1 MARDGIDL
9 SELDEFTDRL
19 IQSSKEANKVQKKFL
34 RDQGTKLRRKTAQR
48 ARANVQKV
56 RVERPKY
63 VREAGTYHKSI
74 KRGKLHTKNGALRIR
89 VYSGDPIGH
98 IIEDGWTPRARNGR
112 KGSTQRGKEVFD
124 KAYEAF
130 APEYEADAE
139 EMIDEM
145 IRKI

>member
-19 IQSSKEANKVQKKFL
+19 IQSAKEANKAQKKFL

-48 ARANVQKV
+48 ARVEVHKT

-89 VYSGDPIGH
+89 VYSGDPIAH
-98 IIEDGWTPRARNGR
+98 LIEDGWTPRARNGR

>member
-19 IQSSKEANKVQKKFL
+19 IQSSTEANTVQKKVL

-48 ARANVQKV
+48 ARVEVHKT

-89 VYSGDPIGH
+89 VYSSDPIGH
-98 IIEDGWTPRARNGR
+98 LIEDGWTPRARDGR

-124 KAYEAF
+124 KAYEDF

>member
-9 SELDEFTDRL
+9 SELNALATSL
-19 IQSSKEANKVQKKFL
+19 AQASKDNDKAQRKFM
-34 RDQGTKLRRKTAQR
+34 RGEGTKLRRKTAQR
-48 ARANVQKV
+48 ARVEVHKT

-89 VYSGDPIGH
+89 VYSSDPIGH
-98 IIEDGWTPRARNGR
+98 LIEAGWTPKARNGR

>member
-19 IQSSKEANKVQKKFL
+19 IQSSKEANKAQKKFL

-48 ARANVQKV
+48 ARVEVHKT

-74 KRGKLHTKNGALRIR
+74 KRGKLHTKNGVLRIR
-89 VYSGDPIGH
+89 VYSGDPIAH
-98 IIEDGWTPRARNGR
+98 LIEDGWTPRARNGR
-112 KGSTQRGKEVFD
+112 KGSAQRGKEVFD

>member
-63 VREAGTYHKSI
+63 VREARQYHKSI
-74 KRGKLHTKNGALRIR
+74 KRGKLHTRNGAMRIR
-89 VYSGDPIGH
+89 VYSGDPIAH
-98 IIEDGWTPRARNGR
+98 LIEGGWTPRARDGSR
-112 KGSTQRGKEVFD
+112 GTKQPGKGIFEKS
-124 KAYEAF
+124 YEAF
-130 APEYEADAE
+130 APEYESDAE

>member
-19 IQSSKEANKVQKKFL
+19 IQSSKEANKIQKKFL

-48 ARANVQKV
+48 ARANVHKV
-56 RVERPKY
+56 RVERPRY

-74 KRGKLHTKNGALRIR
+74 KRGKLHTKGGALRIR
-89 VYSGDPIGH
+89 VYSGDPVAH
-98 IIEDGWTPRARNGR
+98 LIEGGWTPKARDGSR
-112 KGSTQRGKEVFD
+112 GTTQSGKGIFEKS
-124 KAYEAF
+124 YEAF
-130 APEYEADAE
+130 APEYEKDAE

-145 IRKI
+145 INKL

>member
-48 ARANVQKV
+48 ARVEVHKT

-89 VYSGDPIGH
+89 VYSSDPIGH
-98 IIEDGWTPRARNGR
+98 LIEDGWTPRARDGR

-124 KAYEAF
+124 KAYEDF

>member
-19 IQSSKEANKVQKKFL
+19 IQSSKEANKIQKKFL

-48 ARANVQKV
+48 ARASVHKV
-56 RVERPKY
+56 RVERPRY

-74 KRGKLHTKNGALRIR
+74 KRGKLHTKGGALRIR
-89 VYSGDPIGH
+89 VYSGDPVAH
-98 IIEDGWTPRARNGR
+98 LIEDGWTPKARDGSR
-112 KGSTQRGKEVFD
+112 GTTQSGKGIFEKS
-124 KAYEAF
+124 YEAF
-130 APEYEADAE
+130 APEYDKDAE

-145 IRKI
+145 INKI

>member
-19 IQSSKEANKVQKKFL
+19 IQSSKEANKIQKKFL

-48 ARANVQKV
+48 ARASVHKV
-56 RVERPKY
+56 RVERPRY

-74 KRGKLHTKNGALRIR
+74 KRGKLHTKGGALRIR
-89 VYSGDPIGH
+89 VYSGDPVAH
-98 IIEDGWTPRARNGR
+98 LIEGGWTPKARDGSR
-112 KGSTQRGKEVFD
+112 GTAQSGKGIFEKS
-124 KAYEAF
+124 YEAF
-130 APEYEADAE
+130 APEYEKDAE

-145 IRKI
+145 INKI

>member
-9 SELDEFTDRL
+9 SGLDEFTDRL
-19 IQSSKEANKVQKKFL
+19 IQSSKEANKAQKKFL

-48 ARANVQKV
+48 ARVEVHKT

-89 VYSGDPIGH
+89 VYSGDPIAH
-98 IIEDGWTPRARNGR
+98 LIEDGWTPRARNGR
-112 KGSTQRGKEVFD
+112 KGSTQRGKQVFD